1 MNFGMII
8 INQNIKTMQDYF
20 VWILTALLFILKLE
34 IFIEIMIT
42 ILKKWFDTSNS
53 SEDDKRP
60 LPRGMNKKVTVSMKD
75 ELGGKIM
82 AEFVALRPKT
92 QSYLMDNVSERKT
105 AKGTKRG
112 IIKKEIKFKIT
123 KIAYLKKK

>member
-8 INQNIKTMQDYF
+8 INQNIKTMQGYF
-20 VWILTALLFILKLE
+20 VWILTALLFTLKLK

-42 ILKKWFDTSNS
+42 ILKKWFDTSNY

-82 AEFVALRPKT
+82 AEFAALRPKT
-92 QSYLMDNVSERKT
+92 
-105 AKGTKRG
+105 
-112 IIKKEIKFKIT
+112 
-123 KIAYLKKK
+123 